1 MPRWGSLKAEPER
14 LGCTQLIEGGVFLGE
29 GSEGSRT
36 RQEEKLS
43 KDVLSAAV

>member
-1 MPRWGSLKAEPER
+1 MVILGQVTYGGSTLKRNP
-14 LGCTQLIEGGVFLGE
+14 LGT
-29 GSEGSRT
+29 EGSRT